1 MKLNRKIKNNLFNNM
16 IEKVQFKPIKQ
27 NNILVQETP
36 KNNIFLQEIP
46 KNKYFWENEN
56 EPTIW
61 ISMIIPSYN
70 TKKEYLISCIN
81 SIKEQVGNFGLEL
94 VWINDCS
101 SDTNTEILVNLLETI
116 LKPLKNY
123 KLVYI
128 KMDINNGIS
137 SCLYNGVNLSS
148 NEIIFRMD
156 SDDIMKNSRIQKQLD
171 FIMSNPLCVMCGTN
185 ITSFEEINGIK
196 NIISNSTHKN
206 CLTWEEYKKNPIDWV
221 LNHPTLCFRKTA
233 ILNIGNYKE
242 NFKFPFEDLDLE
254 LRVLKKYGVIY
265 NINECLIFYRIHNN
279 QVTKQTTSNENKII
293 KKLLIQKIIS
303 S

>member
-1 MKLNRKIKNNLFNNM
+1 MKFNRKIKNNLFNNM
-16 IEKVQFKPIKQ
+16 IEKVQFKPIK
-27 NNILVQETP
+27 ET
-36 KNNIFLQEIP
+36 P

-101 SDTNTEILVNLLETI
+101 NDTNTEILVNLLETI
-116 LKPLKNY
+116 IKPLKNC

-137 SCLYNGVNLSS
+137 SCLHNGVNLCS

-171 FIMSNPLCVMCGTN
+171 FIMTHPLCVMCGTN
-185 ITSFEEINGIK
+185 MTSFEEINGIK
-196 NIISNSTHKN
+196 NIIKNSTHKN
-206 CLTWEEYKKNPIDWV
+206 CLTWEEYKNNPIDWF

-242 NFKFPFEDLDLE
+242 NFKLPFEDLDLE
-254 LRVLKKYGVIY
+254 LRVLKKYGAVY
-265 NINECLIFYRIHNN
+265 NINECLIFYRVHNN
-279 QVTKQTTSNENKII
+279 QITKNICSNKIKII
-293 KKLLIQKIIS
+293 KKLLIQKMIS

>member
-1 MKLNRKIKNNLFNNM
+1 MNFNRKIKNNLFNNM

-36 KNNIFLQEIP
+36 KN
-46 KNKYFWENEN
+46 KYFWENET

-61 ISMIIPSYN
+61 VSMIIPSYN

-81 SIKEQVGNFGLEL
+81 SIKEQVGNFGLEII
-94 VWINDCS
+94 WINDCS
-101 SDTNTEILVNLLETI
+101 TDTNTEILVNLLETI
-116 LKPLKNY
+116 IKPLKNC

-137 SCLYNGVNLSS
+137 SCLHNGVNLSS

-156 SDDIMKNSRIQKQLD
+156 SDDIMKNNRIEKQLD

-185 ITSFEEINGIK
+185 MTSFEEINGIK
-196 NIISNSTHKN
+196 NIIKNSTHKN
-206 CLTWEEYKKNPIDWV
+206 CLTWEEYKKNPIDWF
-221 LNHPTLCFRKTA
+221 LNHPTLCFKKTA
-233 ILNIGNYKE
+233 ILNIGNYRK
-242 NFKFPFEDLDLE
+242 NFKLPFEDLDLE
-254 LRVLKKYGVIY
+254 LRVLKKYGAVY
-265 NINECLIFYRIHNN
+265 NINECLIFYRVHNN
-279 QVTKQTTSNENKII
+279 QVTKNTCSNKIKII
-293 KKLLIQKIIS
+293 KKLLIQKMIS

>member
-1 MKLNRKIKNNLFNNM
+1 M
-16 IEKVQFKPIKQ
+16 
-27 NNILVQETP
+27 TH
-36 KNNIFLQEIP
+36 
-46 KNKYFWENEN
+46 
-56 EPTIW
+56 
-61 ISMIIPSYN
+61 
-70 TKKEYLISCIN
+70 
-81 SIKEQVGNFGLEL
+81 
-94 VWINDCS
+94 
-101 SDTNTEILVNLLETI
+101 
-116 LKPLKNY
+116 
-123 KLVYI
+123 
-128 KMDINNGIS
+128 
-137 SCLYNGVNLSS
+137 
-148 NEIIFRMD
+148 
-156 SDDIMKNSRIQKQLD
+156 
-171 FIMSNPLCVMCGTN
+171 PLCVMCGTN